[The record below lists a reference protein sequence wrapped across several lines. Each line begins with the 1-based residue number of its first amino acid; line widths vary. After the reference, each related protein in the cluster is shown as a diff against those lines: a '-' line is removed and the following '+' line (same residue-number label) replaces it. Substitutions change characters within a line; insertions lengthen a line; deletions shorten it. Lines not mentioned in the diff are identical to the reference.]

1 MDELKREV
9 QHRGAEVELTRQ
21 ELQATVDIKVHKLTL
36 CYWCLIVLV
45 LNQTLGLLFFVVSVP
60 WRGG

>member
-21 ELQATVDIKVHKLTL
+21 ELQATVDIKVHSLL
-36 CYWCLIVLV
+36 LSHWFQIVLKF
-45 LNQTLGLLFFVVSVP
+45 NQPLVMLSFVVSVP
-60 WRGG
+60 WRDG

>member
-21 ELQATVDIKVHKLTL
+21 ELQTTIDLKVYFH
-36 CYWCLIVLV
+36 YFM
-45 LNQTLGLLFFVVSVP
+45 LLERVILF
-60 WRGG
+60 